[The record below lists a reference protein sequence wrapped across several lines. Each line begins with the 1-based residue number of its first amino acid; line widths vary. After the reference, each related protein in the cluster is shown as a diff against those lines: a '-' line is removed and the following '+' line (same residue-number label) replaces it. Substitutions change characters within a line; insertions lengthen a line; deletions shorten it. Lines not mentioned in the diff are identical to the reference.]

1 MAYIHKRSEI
11 TKTPNMSVEMIQDER
26 YDEDDMIVTRSML
39 WSIVIGAL
47 FWVAVFA
54 YFFA

>member
-1 MAYIHKRSEI
+1 MAYVQTRSEV
-11 TKTPNMSVEMIQDER
+11 TKTQNMSVELTQDER
-26 YDEDDMIVTRSML
+26 FDDDDMIVTRSIL

-47 FWVAVFA
+47 FWLAVFA

>member
-1 MAYIHKRSEI
+1 MAYIQTRSEVSE
-11 TKTPNMSVEMIQDER
+11 TPNISVGMTEDER
-26 YDEDDMIVTRSML
+26 FDEDDMIVTRSIL

-47 FWVAVFA
+47 FWLAVFA